1 MKISSRLIFFA
12 TFFLFL
18 QSSFAL
24 QIRVQNVHDGDT
36 INAISLEDSKRLK
49 IRLMGVDTP
58 EVDFMNSTQ
67 GEVALAAR
75 DFLASMI
82 PEDGIVTLSDDSQV
96 DKHGRI
102 LGRILVGET
111 DLNQEMLRNG
121 WGYIYFIYPFE
132 KRIVSDYSRAAQQG
146 FENRVGVF
154 SDLYRDTEAPYLF
167 RMTVQNHVGR
177 NPIGDFQ
184 TKKLYSS
191 AQIEQIPPWRRVF
204 FPNIELA
211 RKNGYQ

>member
-1 MKISSRLIFFA
+1 MFLLA
-12 TFFLFL
+12 LLFL
-18 QSSFAL
+18 ETGFAL
-24 QIRVQNVHDGDT
+24 QVRVQNVHDGDT
-36 INAISLEDSKRLK
+36 LNAISLEDAKRLK

-58 EVDFMNSTQ
+58 EVDFMNATQ

-82 PEDGIVTLSDDSQV
+82 PADGIVTLSEDSQV

-102 LGRILVGET
+102 LGRILVGNT
-111 DLNQEMLRNG
+111 DLNEEMLRNG

-132 KRIVSDYSRAAQQG
+132 KRIVSDYSRAAYQAYQ
-146 FENRVGVF
+146 NQAGVF
-154 SDLYRDTEAPYLF
+154 SEQYRDTEAPYLF

-177 NPIGDFQ
+177 NPIGDLQ
-184 TKKLYSS
+184 TKKLYNSD
-191 AQIEQIPPWRRVF
+191 QIDQVPAWRRVF
-204 FPNIELA
+204 FPSIDLA